1 MKYNTKIQKARQKY
15 LKGLPL
21 SEQEQALI
29 EKDLSDKDF
38 LFFTSDDAPL
48 ILPDKYKADT
58 TYRLVEKQI
67 RLNKSIMSRPLIK
80 YAGYAAAVLLLF
92 LISTVVYN
100 YAKQPEVLYVT
111 TSYGE
116 KKEVELPDGSVVILN
131 SLSSIA
137 YPQKMNGKT
146 REVSLEGEAYFDVVK
161 NPNQAFIVKAKNIEV
176 KVLGTKFNIDAYE
189 NQEHITTTLF
199 DGIVSV
205 EVHSGYTKKLKPG
218 EQAVFSKKT
227 EKLEVQQLKDLDI
240 ETAWRNNLLV
250 FENEPLIDILDALSR
265 EHNVNFEINNQTL
278 AELRITARF
287 ASGESIER
295 ALTILGQ
302 TAEFTYIK
310 QGNKYKI
317 VTRK

>member
-15 LKGLPL
+15 LKGFSL

-38 LFFTSDDAPL
+38 LFFTSDDTPL
-48 ILPDKYKADT
+48 MLPDKYGAEK

-67 RLNKSIMSRPLIK
+67 RINQSFIRRPFIK
-80 YAGYAAAVLLLF
+80 YVSYVAAILLLS
-92 LISTVVYN
+92 LLSTVVYN
-100 YAKQPEVLYVT
+100 YIKQPVMVYVA

-116 KKEVELPDGSVVILN
+116 KKEVKLPDGSVVILN
-131 SLSSIA
+131 SMSSIA
-137 YPQKMNGKT
+137 YPQEMNGKT
-146 REVSLEGEAYFDVVK
+146 REVSLEGEAYFDVAK

-189 NQEHITTTLF
+189 SQEHITTTLF

-205 EVHSGYTKKLKPG
+205 GVHSGYTKKLKPG
-218 EQAVFSKKT
+218 EQAVFSKET
-227 EKLEVQQLKDLDI
+227 EKLEVQQLKNPDI
-240 ETAWRNNLLV
+240 EKAWLSNLLV
-250 FENEPLIDILDALSR
+250 FENTPLIDILDVLSR

-278 AELRITARF
+278 SRLRITVRF
-287 ASGESIER
+287 TSGESIER
-295 ALTILGQ
+295 VLTILGQ

-310 QGNKYKI
+310 QDNKYKI